1 MGDGGREP
9 AGDGLRPL
17 QRERAAQ
24 EGVAVSAGKE
34 VGDAVERPVCV
45 VLALDTALCALQRV
59 VCNHDTGGVEAVRTR
74 RVELVVVVAAVADD
88 ALGERQVVC
97 RTRRGRFHR
106 TSSSCL
112 VNGAAAHRG
121 YEPPDQLCPFLFPQ
135 DEEDQQNIQSR
146 APIPPSSPLPCSR
159 NPALLFFFSGPPGP
173 IGPAPLFSSRSCSF
187 SSRALPVSPPPRP
200 ATAPPEYGFR
210 YPTLART
217 CGPSGIR
224 RSRVSGCCGSTV
236 AVQPAAGSMDVG
248 VCMSASP
255 RGWAHS
261 ADPCGPFSRCP
272 VPRRS
277 SGGPSPESRG
287 R

>member
-1 MGDGGREP
+1 MEQ
-9 AGDGLRPL
+9 LHT
-17 QRERAAQ
+17 
-24 EGVAVSAGKE
+24 EGTS
-34 VGDAVERPVCV
+34 RQTSF
-45 VLALDTALCALQRV
+45 ALFFSLKMKKINKTYS
-59 VCNHDTGGVEAVRTR
+59 HVR
-74 RVELVVVVAAVADD
+74 
-88 ALGERQVVC
+88 
-97 RTRRGRFHR
+97 
-106 TSSSCL
+106 
-112 VNGAAAHRG
+112 
-121 YEPPDQLCPFLFPQ
+121 
-135 DEEDQQNIQSR
+135 QS
-146 APIPPSSPLPCSR
+146 PPSSPLPCSR
-159 NPALLFFFSGPPGP
+159 NPAHLFFSPGPPGP

-236 AVQPAAGSMDVG
+236 AVQPVAGSMDVG